1 MAYRCERTLDG
12 GIRNG
17 KLKIMD
23 RYVNQCSFFHKWM
36 NIPKYKDDVDFDE
49 VLTLLIY
56 AFVLCMNIS
65 SSDHQCTSCNA
76 LTN

>member
-1 MAYRCERTLDG
+1 MSTCAL
-12 GIRNG
+12 
-17 KLKIMD
+17 
-23 RYVNQCSFFHKWM
+23 FFHKWM